1 MSKKPFSD
9 KRWQHISWDG
19 VSFDNSKVT
28 PEQKKKTKEFHE
40 LFRKGS
46 SIFEKFMDFE
56 CTVHGIL

>member
-40 LFRKGS
+40 LFRKA
-46 SIFEKFMDFE
+46 FAKQLKEKHSE
-56 CTVHGIL
+56 K

>member
-19 VSFDNSKVT
+19 MSFDNSKVT

-40 LFRKGS
+40 LFRKA
-46 SIFEKFMDFE
+46 FTKQLKEKHSE
-56 CTVHGIL
+56 K